1 MCLQIELLIIV
12 IVNAHVGE
20 FGDAPKADT
29 QYLAL
34 FSNILHRMRFSK
46 FLAIASEK
54 LEKDKDV
61 SSYTHIGKTL
71 VENFQLR
78 GNLDS

>member
-1 MCLQIELLIIV
+1 MGFWKGSCILEKHTTRVHIELLIIV
-12 IVNAHVGE
+12 IVIAYIGE

-61 SSYTHIGKTL
+61 SSFNHTG
-71 VENFQLR
+71 
-78 GNLDS
+78 